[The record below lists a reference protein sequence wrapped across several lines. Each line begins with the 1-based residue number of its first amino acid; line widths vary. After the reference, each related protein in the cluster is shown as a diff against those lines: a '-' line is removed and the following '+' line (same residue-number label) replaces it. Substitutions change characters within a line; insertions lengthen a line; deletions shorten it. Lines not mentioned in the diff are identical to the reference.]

1 MGVNGI
7 YGLSGSGL
15 DIESMVKMG
24 MISKQNQYE
33 KMQQT
38 YTKQEW
44 TKQSYLDLYDKIYKF
59 NNTTM
64 TSFKNSNS
72 MNARS
77 AESSNSAIKVSAS
90 SSAQIGTHY
99 ITVNKVATNARL
111 VGSEKLNTN
120 GSIALKDVSYNNGTT
135 TSSITSGD
143 ITFYIGDSTDSGVTP
158 ATYASAS
165 FSSTALSSASKAKS
179 LLESALA
186 SKWELED
193 VSSVKVSGDTFT
205 VMGSQISTTNTSA
218 AVTTKAYTDTA
229 TSPALTF
236 SVGDGTNT
244 EDVNVTYAD
253 LAKLLNDDDAT
264 FQDFVDLLNQ
274 KMKEANVNVTA
285 SYDEA
290 DGFTFANKTASKTDK
305 VSVSLNNTGI
315 GANFM
320 SALYDASTSDEQ
332 TKLFST
338 NADDSTKHYLNKIDD
353 TDGGIAASFTDASMT
368 AITIA
373 ASDIAAGAT
382 FNTLVSKINSAGT
395 NVKAS
400 FDSVNGTFSFYNKN
414 VGAMNSIGIVAG
426 NPNAATLLNAMGLK
440 QAEGNKDLT
449 NEKAI
454 IFTNG
459 GGYAATGTN
468 SSVLI
473 NGTKYEGTNSIPD
486 SGITYNITN
495 VTEKTS
501 AVITVDQDVDTIV
514 DNVKSFVENYNTLLG
529 ELYDLY
535 NEKPNSSY
543 APLTDA
549 QKAEMTEEQIK
560 KWEEKAKA
568 GLLYHDN
575 NIRKI
580 IDNMRSAVSD
590 SVTTLKSTGYD
601 SIYSIG
607 ISTNGLYGQLK
618 VDEDKLRTALSNDA
632 DSVYNLFAKRD
643 LTIKSA
649 ADNASDKANG
659 IAQRLSGGI
668 GSVFANA
675 QDSITNIAGTSSD
688 NSDDSTL
695 STLLRNLQTKM
706 SNFKSMMNAF
716 EDKLYKKYDAM
727 EAALA
732 SLGSQMNFVT
742 GAFS

>member
-1 MGVNGI
+1 MKQIANTDVGV
-7 YGLSGSGL
+7 
-15 DIESMVKMG
+15 
-24 MISKQNQYE
+24 
-33 KMQQT
+33 
-38 YTKQEW
+38 
-44 TKQSYLDLYDKIYKF
+44 
-59 NNTTM
+59 
-64 TSFKNSNS
+64 
-72 MNARS
+72 
-77 AESSNSAIKVSAS
+77 
-90 SSAQIGTHY
+90 
-99 ITVNKVATNARL
+99 
-111 VGSEKLNTN
+111 
-120 GSIALKDVSYNNGTT
+120 
-135 TSSITSGD
+135 
-143 ITFYIGDSTDSGVTP
+143 
-158 ATYASAS
+158 
-165 FSSTALSSASKAKS
+165 
-179 LLESALA
+179 
-186 SKWELED
+186 
-193 VSSVKVSGDTFT
+193 
-205 VMGSQISTTNTSA
+205 
-218 AVTTKAYTDTA
+218 
-229 TSPALTF
+229 
-236 SVGDGTNT
+236 
-244 EDVNVTYAD
+244 
-253 LAKLLNDDDAT
+253 
-264 FQDFVDLLNQ
+264 
-274 KMKEANVNVTA
+274 
-285 SYDEA
+285 
-290 DGFTFANKTASKTDK
+290 
-305 VSVSLNNTGI
+305 
-315 GANFM
+315 
-320 SALYDASTSDEQ
+320 
-332 TKLFST
+332 
-338 NADDSTKHYLNKIDD
+338 
-353 TDGGIAASFTDASMT
+353 AASFTSGSMT

-373 ASDIAAGAT
+373 ASDIEAGAT

-400 FDSVNGTFSFYNKN
+400 FDSANGTFSFYNKN

-426 NPNAATLLNAMGLK
+426 NDNAAILLNAMGLK

-454 IFTNG
+454 TFTAG
-459 GGYAATGTN
+459 DDGGYAATGTN

>member
-44 TKQSYLDLYDKIYKF
+44 TKQSYLDLYDKIYEF

-64 TSFKNSNS
+64 TPFKNSNS
-72 MNARS
+72 MNTRS

-111 VGSEKLNTN
+111 VGTEKLNTS
-120 GSIALKDVSYNNGTT
+120 GSIALSSVSYNNGTNT
-135 TSSITSGD
+135 TSIDSD
-143 ITFYIGDSTDSGVTP
+143 EPITFYIGASTESGVTP

-186 SKWELED
+186 STFTLED
-193 VSSVKVSGDTFT
+193 VSSIKVSGDTFT
-205 VMGSQISTTNTSA
+205 VIGSKISTTGTSVS
-218 AVTTKAYTDTA
+218 VTTKACTCTA
-229 TSPALTF
+229 TNPALTF
-236 SVGDGTNT
+236 NVGDGTNT
-244 EDVNVTYAD
+244 KDVEVTYAD

-274 KMKEANVNVTA
+274 KLSSANVNLEA

-290 DGFTFANKTASKTDK
+290 DGFTFSNKTASPTDT
-305 VSVSLNNTGI
+305 VTVSLNDGIGI
-315 GANFM
+315 GANFV
-320 SALYDASTSDEQ
+320 SALYDASTAEEKSN
-332 TKLFST
+332 LFST
-338 NADDSTKHYLNKIDD
+338 NANDSTKHYLGKIED
-353 TDGGIAASFTDASMT
+353 TYGGNAASFIKGSMT
-368 AITIA
+368 EITIA
-373 ASDIAAGAT
+373 ASDIADGAT

-400 FDSVNGTFSFYNKN
+400 FDSANGTFSFYNKN

-426 NPNAATLLNAMGLK
+426 NDNAVTLLNAMGLK

-449 NEKAI
+449 NEKKI
-454 IFTNG
+454 TFTDG
-459 GGYAATGTN
+459 STDGSGYAATGTN

-473 NGTKYEGTNSIPD
+473 NGTKHEGTNSIQD

-514 DNVKSFVENYNTLLG
+514 DN
-529 ELYDLY
+529 
-535 NEKPNSSY
+535 
-543 APLTDA
+543 
-549 QKAEMTEEQIK
+549 
-560 KWEEKAKA
+560 
-568 GLLYHDN
+568 
-575 NIRKI
+575 
-580 IDNMRSAVSD
+580 
-590 SVTTLKSTGYD
+590 
-601 SIYSIG
+601 
-607 ISTNGLYGQLK
+607 
-618 VDEDKLRTALSNDA
+618 
-632 DSVYNLFAKRD
+632 
-643 LTIKSA
+643 A
-649 ADNASDKANG
+649 ARR
-659 IAQRLSGGI
+659 I
-668 GSVFANA
+668 V
-675 QDSITNIAGTSSD
+675 
-688 NSDDSTL
+688 
-695 STLLRNLQTKM
+695 
-706 SNFKSMMNAF
+706 
-716 EDKLYKKYDAM
+716 
-727 EAALA
+727 
-732 SLGSQMNFVT
+732 
-742 GAFS
+742 